1 MSQIVSMTGPVSSL
15 RAQLRAQAEA
25 ALVPENKSTPFAD
38 RMGGAIREV
47 ANAQNE
53 AANLTKAYELGTEHD
68 ISKVMISQQVSSLG
82 FQLTL
87 NVRNKMLSAYK
98 DIMNM
103 PV

>member
-1 MSQIVSMTGPVSSL
+1 MSQIVSMTGPISTL

-25 ALVPENKSTPFAD
+25 ALTPENKSTLFAD
-38 RMGGAIREV
+38 RMGNAIREV
-47 ANAQNE
+47 ANAQND
-53 AANLTKAYELGTEHD
+53 AANLTKAYELGTEND